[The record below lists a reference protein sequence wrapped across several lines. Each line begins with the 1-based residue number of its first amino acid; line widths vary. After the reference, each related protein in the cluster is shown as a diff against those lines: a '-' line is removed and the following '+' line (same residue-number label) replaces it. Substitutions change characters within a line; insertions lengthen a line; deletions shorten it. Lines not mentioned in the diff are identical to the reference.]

1 MCIRDRYSYAAP
13 DEKNQSASIA
23 FESRS
28 KRGVGKATL
37 EFDTKS
43 VRAYNIQGGAKAFSG
58 SGKICDLSQSF
69 SINGSGVSM
78 TFSPSSEQGGSYNYS
93 GNMSGFGV
101 YGSGTY
107 TVSVTDRGGSLTG
120 SGPGC
125 VKTPIGTRCAGDTEK
140 YTLTPAEPC
149 E

>member
-1 MCIRDRYSYAAP
+1 
-13 DEKNQSASIA
+13 
-23 FESRS
+23 
-28 KRGVGKATL
+28 
-37 EFDTKS
+37 
-43 VRAYNIQGGAKAFSG
+43 
-58 SGKICDLSQSF
+58 
-69 SINGSGVSM
+69 M